1 MVCCPKRVTDFGEGT
16 CLKCTCR
23 NVVIV
28 SILKTGR
35 GVVVCITPPKEGL
48 GGSWESCNT
57 GMCALKIFCVVFQIL
72 HFTMRSGWRELM
84 ADFLLDG

>member
-1 MVCCPKRVTDFGEGT
+1 MVCGAKRVTDFGKGT

-23 NVVIV
+23 KFVIV

-35 GVVVCITPPKEGL
+35 GVVPPPGGL

-57 GMCALKIFCVVFQIL
+57 GMCALKMFYVVFQIL
-72 HFTMRSGWRELM
+72 NFTTRSSGRELM